1 MKSRNTFTPGYLM
14 PLNRSPLLFYNA
26 HLITP
31 GADPNPG
38 WLLTAGK
45 TIHSLGSGQAPDFDQ
60 GSIIRIIDCHGMALL
75 PGFIDLHVHGA
86 AGHEVMDASPE
97 KLADMARFYARH
109 GVTGFLATTWTAGH
123 FETLNALRAVSVQ
136 MGQQAD
142 NEARILGVHLEG
154 PYLNPARCGAQD
166 VRHIRLA
173 DQSEACDLLDSQ
185 LVRRLALAPEFPEN
199 LWLVDECVRRGVT
212 VSAGHSDAT
221 FEQMQ
226 IAVEHGLSQVTH
238 TFNAMR
244 PFNHRQPGVVG
255 AALLLPELTC
265 ELICDLVHVHPA
277 AVRLLVQAKSPDRIL
292 LITDAVRPTGL
303 PEGKYTID
311 ERTVQVQAGAVRLS
325 DGTLAGSVLTMER
338 ALQNFLSVT
347 GLSLESAWQV
357 TSLNAARAIGLAD
370 HKGSLEPGKDADLVM
385 LSPTFDVLTTV
396 VEGVELAN

>member
-1 MKSRNTFTPGYLM
+1 MMPSNSSR
-14 PLNRSPLLFYNA
+14 LLFHNA

-31 GADPNPG
+31 AASPVHG
-38 WLLTAGK
+38 WLLTEGK
-45 TIHSLGSGQAPDFDQ
+45 SIKSLGPGQPPDIID
-60 GSIIRIIDCHGMALL
+60 GSTIRAIDCHGMALL
-75 PGFIDLHVHGA
+75 PGFIDVHVHGA
-86 AGHEVMDASPE
+86 VGHEVMDASPE
-97 KLADMARFYARH
+97 KLANMARFYARH

-136 MGQQAD
+136 MGRQAD
-142 NEARILGVHLEG
+142 DEARILGVHLEG

-166 VRHIRLA
+166 VNHIRRA
-173 DQSEACDLLDSQ
+173 DQAEAIDLLNSG
-185 LVRRLALAPEFPEN
+185 LVRRLALAPEFSEN
-199 LWLVDECVRRGVT
+199 LWLVDECVRRGVA

-226 IAVEHGLSQVTH
+226 IAVAHGLSQVTH
-238 TFNAMR
+238 TFNAMS

-277 AVRLLVQAKSPDRIL
+277 AVRLLTQVKSPEHIL

-303 PEGKYTID
+303 PEGEYTID
-311 ERTVQVQAGAVRLS
+311 ARRVQVQAGAVRLP

-338 ALQNFLSVT
+338 ALQNFISVT

-357 TSLNAARAIGLAD
+357 TSLNPARAAGFAD
-370 HKGSLEPGKDADLVM
+370 RKGSLEPGKDADLVI
-385 LSPTFDVLTTV
+385 LSPTYDVVTTI
-396 VEGVELAN
+396 VEGKELVN